1 MNIKGPGFWNLPN
14 TLTVIRMLL
23 VPVMVLV
30 MWEDATPFMNYLGC
44 FIFVAAMITD
54 IVDGYLARKWNL
66 VTPVGA
72 YLDPM
77 ADKLMTAT
85 VLIMLI
91 PLGRVSAALV
101 AVLLCRELAITG
113 LRGIASQEGIHLP
126 ADTLGKV
133 KTAYQATGIGMLL
146 WHEDFFFFDI
156 HSAGTV
162 VLWIGTLF
170 AVISAVDYFVKF
182 ARATSIKL

>member
-1 MNIKGPGFWNLPN
+1 MNLKGPGFWNLPN
-14 TLTVIRMLL
+14 SLTVMRMLL
-23 VPVMVLV
+23 IPVMVWV
-30 MWEDATPFMNYLGC
+30 MWDEPERWEDLLGC
-44 FIFVAAMITD
+44 FIFVFAMLTD
-54 IVDGYLARKWNL
+54 VVDGYLARKWNL
-66 VTPVGA
+66 VSPAGA

-101 AVLLCRELAITG
+101 ALLLCREIAITG
-113 LRGIASQEGIHLP
+113 LRGIASQEGILLP

-133 KTAYQATGIGMLL
+133 KTSYQSTGIGMILF
-146 WHEDFFFFDI
+146 HEDFFGFSV

-162 VLWIGTLF
+162 VLWIGAFF
-170 AVISAVDYFVKF
+170 AVLSAVDYFVKF
-182 ARATSIKL
+182 FRQTSIKV

>member
-1 MNIKGPGFWNLPN
+1 MNLKGPGFWNLPN
-14 TLTVIRMLL
+14 TLTVVRIAL

-30 MWEDATPFMNYLGC
+30 MRENPTPMENYLAC

-66 VTPVGA
+66 VSPVGA

-113 LRGIASQEGIHLP
+113 LRGIASQEGILLP

-133 KTAYQATGIGMLL
+133 KTAYQSTGIGMLL
-146 WHEDFFFFDI
+146 FHEDFLFFDV
-156 HSAGTV
+156 HSAGVV
-162 VLWIGTLF
+162 VLWIGALF
-170 AVISAVDYFVKF
+170 AVLSAADYFIKF
-182 ARATSIKL
+182 FKATSIRI